1 MGSMSLVFQSLH
13 AMPEEGK
20 AFIRDISAHL
30 PKVKETASCD
40 ISPTGLD
47 VSLWEMDGKDVTFW
61 TGDSYSLCI
70 MEDDYPNTLPFLHTM
85 QIRVQRTAWTVF
97 LKTVIPEQ
105 VFLCTGASGQLEKMM
120 YHGIWDLSLLP
131 DTWVLICLLLLF
143 FFNSSPILINL
154 GVTDIKDLCHVTG
167 Y

>member
-47 VSLWEMDGKDVTFW
+47 VRSVRNGWKGC
-61 TGDSYSLCI
+61 Y
-70 MEDDYPNTLPFLHTM
+70 FLN
-85 QIRVQRTAWTVF
+85 RR
-97 LKTVIPEQ
+97 
-105 VFLCTGASGQLEKMM
+105 QL
-120 YHGIWDLSLLP
+120 LSLY
-131 DTWVLICLLLLF
+131 
-143 FFNSSPILINL
+143 N
-154 GVTDIKDLCHVTG
+154 GR
-167 Y
+167 